1 MVNSYRLL
9 IGGANEL
16 NNTSEAKKSK
26 VKEAID
32 RANALGKI
40 IDEVI
45 SVLGECCDSYIE
57 YCKIRKE
64 FIKANTSEQIIL
76 TEINEE
82 LNFINREDNNE

>member
-82 LNFINREDNNE
+82 LNLTNREGNND